1 MPVLQEPFE
10 YWRISFKVS
19 LKSEVS
25 LGQGLI
31 TPNKTAQSLGHGHA
45 LTKLDFSDSECL
57 GTAKEGREMEKHS
70 LSI

>member
-10 YWRISFKVS
+10 YWRISFTVS
-19 LKSEVS
+19 LKSKIS

-31 TPNKTAQSLGHGHA
+31 TPKTTAQSLGHGHA

-57 GTAKEGREMEKHS
+57 ETGKEGREMEKHS
-70 LSI
+70 PSI